1 MKPAFSL
8 SSRLMGMT
16 DRTWERH
23 ANPWSVY
30 TRIPGLFLLT
40 LALWSRAWLGWWSL
54 IPTAL
59 VVIWIWINPRAFP
72 PPRNTRNWASEAT
85 FGERVWL
92 RRRAQAIPS
101 EHQRAAALLTTIAAL
116 GMPILIWGI
125 YSLSLWPTVFGL
137 LVTYTGKLWFLDRMV
152 WLYRDTARPISPTQ
166 QAPTHESD
174 TPTDHPPTRQP

>member
-1 MKPAFSL
+1 MKPAFSI

-30 TRIPGLFLLT
+30 TRIPGLLLLT

-54 IPTAL
+54 IPTVLTVA
-59 VVIWIWINPRAFP
+59 WIWVNPRAFP
-72 PPRNTRNWASEAT
+72 PPRNTRNWASEGT
-85 FGERVWL
+85 FGERIWL
-92 RRRAQAIPS
+92 RRREQPIPP
-101 EHQRAAALLTTIAAL
+101 EHQRAATWLTSMAAL

-125 YSLSLWPTVFGL
+125 YSLALWPTLFGL

-152 WLYRDTARPISPTQ
+152 WFYRDTRHQLLSNPPQSSHEPTTD
-166 QAPTHESD
+166 TH
-174 TPTDHPPTRQP
+174 HPSCR

>member
-1 MKPAFSL
+1 MKPDSSI

-30 TRIPGLFLLT
+30 TRIPGLLLLT

-59 VVIWIWINPRAFP
+59 TVAWIWINPRAFP

-85 FGERVWL
+85 FGERIWL
-92 RRRAQAIPS
+92 RRKEQPIPP
-101 EHQRAAALLTTIAAL
+101 EHQRAATLLTSMAAL

-125 YSLSLWPTVFGL
+125 YSLTLWPTLFGL

-152 WLYRDTARPISPTQ
+152 WLYRDTTSVLS
-166 QAPTHESD
+166 PTHEPTTD
-174 TPTDHPPTRQP
+174 THHPPSRQP